1 MRYEMI
7 AILRGIKPD
16 EVVKVAAEIFDSGFD
31 AVEVPLNSPD
41 AIESIRRLVERFP
54 DQLIGAG
61 TVLDADAVRQV
72 VSVGGRLIVAPNC
85 DVSVIRESKQQNL
98 KMYPGVMTPTESFVA
113 LQAGADALKI
123 FPGDLLGPCG
133 VKAIKAVLPSDTK
146 LIPVGGVDL
155 GNLEEWAAV
164 GVYGFGIGSAIY
176 RPGNTPDEVR
186 VKAQAFMDAISR
198 L

>member
-7 AILRGIKPD
+7 AILRGIRSD

-54 DQLIGAG
+54 EQLIGAG
-61 TVLDADAVRQV
+61 TVLDANAVCQV
-72 VSVGGRLIVAPNC
+72 ASVGGQLIVAPNC
-85 DVSVIRESKQQNL
+85 DVAVIREAKQRNL
-98 KMYPGVMTPTESFVA
+98 KMYPGVMTPTESFAA

-123 FPGDLLGPCG
+123 FPGDLLGAGG
-133 VKAIKAVLPSDTK
+133 VKAIKAVLPRCTK
-146 LIPVGGVDL
+146 IIVVGAVDL
-155 GNLEEWAAV
+155 GNLEEWAAA

-176 RPGNTPDEVR
+176 KPGNTPDEVR
-186 VKAQAFMDAISR
+186 VKAQDFMDAISR